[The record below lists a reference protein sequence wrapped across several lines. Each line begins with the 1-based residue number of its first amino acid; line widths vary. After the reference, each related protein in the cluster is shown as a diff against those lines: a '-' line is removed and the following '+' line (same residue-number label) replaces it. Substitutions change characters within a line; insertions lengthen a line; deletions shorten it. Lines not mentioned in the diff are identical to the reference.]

1 MFPHPRVGRKG
12 ADDEDAPRPASPAA
26 GVEAEGEAG
35 ASSSAGGGADAGAG
49 ERLSLMELAV
59 AELGGWAGA
68 IFYRC
73 HLPAG
78 PFLVSD
84 GVVHLDLAVFRTEVR
99 EHDEPSAPG

>member
-12 ADDEDAPRPASPAA
+12 ANDEDVSFLSGPAA
-26 GVEAEGEAG
+26 VENARTDTSTSMSASAG
-35 ASSSAGGGADAGAG
+35 AR
-49 ERLSLMELAV
+49 ERLSLMELVV

-68 IFYRC
+68 ICYRC

-84 GVVHLDLAVFRTEVR
+84 GVVHMDLAVFRAETR
-99 EHDEPSAPG
+99 EREEPSIPE

>member
-26 GVEAEGEAG
+26 GVEAEGEGEAG
-35 ASSSAGGGADAGAG
+35 ASSSAGGGGG

>member
-12 ADDEDAPRPASPAA
+12 GDNEGTPRPTSPAA
-26 GVEAEGEAG
+26 EPGTSGSAG
-35 ASSSAGGGADAGAG
+35 ASG
-49 ERLSLMELAV
+49 ERLSLMELVV

-78 PFLVSD
+78 PFLASD
-84 GVVHLDLAVFRTEVR
+84 GVVHLDLAVFHAEMR
-99 EHDEPSAPG
+99 EHDEPPAPK

>member
-12 ADDEDAPRPASPAA
+12 AGDEDVSPPSGPAT
-26 GVEAEGEAG
+26 GE
-35 ASSSAGGGADAGAG
+35 DAGTG
-49 ERLSLMELAV
+49 TNPDTSISLSTRERLSLMELVV

-68 IFYRC
+68 ICYRC

-84 GVVHLDLAVFRTEVR
+84 GVVHMDLAVFRVEMR
-99 EHDEPSAPG
+99 EREEPSIPE